1 MSEPDTPQGDYF
13 SAQAEEYA
21 RYRPHYP
28 DELFA
33 YLASTTAHRHLAWDC
48 ATGSG
53 QAAVPLAAYFDRV
66 VATDISSAQIE
77 HARIHERV
85 EYRVAPAEASGL
97 GSATANL
104 VTVSQALHWLDLGA
118 FYREVERVLAP
129 GGVLAVSSYGSASVD
144 DPELSAI
151 FAHFEWT
158 TLGAYWPPR
167 RALVGDKLRE
177 MPFPFPELAVPDFRL
192 EASWT
197 LTELVGYARSWSA
210 AARYVARHGR
220 DPTAELEASLRES
233 WGDPDRRRLV
243 RWPFVVRVGRLPGT
257 RPVAVREASNDSA
270 RVASSTSS
278 VVSRVVSRPSSAASA
293 LAHSRM

>member
-243 RWPFVVRVGRLPGT
+243 RWPFVVRVGRLPGP

-270 RVASSTSS
+270 RVA
-278 VVSRVVSRPSSAASA
+278 
-293 LAHSRM
+293 

>member
-1 MSEPDTPQGDYF
+1 VSEPRTSQGDYF

-21 RYRPHYP
+21 RYRPRYP
-28 DELFA
+28 AELFA
-33 YLASTTAHRHLAWDC
+33 YLASTTIDRHLAWDC

-53 QAAVPLAAYFDRV
+53 QVAVPLAAYFDHV

-77 HARIHERV
+77 HAELHARV

-97 GSATANL
+97 GPATVNL
-104 VTVSQALHWLDLGA
+104 ITVSQALHWLDLGA

-129 GGVLAVSSYGSASVD
+129 GGVIAVSSYGSATVD

-167 RALVGDKLRE
+167 RALVGEKLRE

-192 EASWT
+192 EARWT
-197 LTELVGYARSWSA
+197 LMELVGYTRSWSA
-210 AARYVARHGR
+210 TARYVARHGH
-220 DPTAELEASLRES
+220 DPTGALEASLRES
-233 WGDPDRRRLV
+233 WGEPDRRRLV
-243 RWPFVVRVGRLPGT
+243 RWPFVVRVGRDAGT
-257 RPVAVREASNDSA
+257 RSNSLNERGSASLHW
-270 RVASSTSS
+270 RCE
-278 VVSRVVSRPSSAASA
+278 
-293 LAHSRM
+293 